1 MTKKIQELKQRIEQG
16 KIPVNYEHYA
26 DFGLTITDD
35 PKQTCDEYDMLILTR
50 HASAWSWLV
59 ASMRSAFAE
68 KLRRRSYDDFHR
80 EIAEDILSSFKT
92 DGDLFDAMLFVISSA
107 ENRYF
112 KCITTYTEFNNE
124 PF

>member
-1 MTKKIQELKQRIEQG
+1 
-16 KIPVNYEHYA
+16 
-26 DFGLTITDD
+26 
-35 PKQTCDEYDMLILTR
+35 
-50 HASAWSWLV
+50 
-59 ASMRSAFAE
+59 MRSAFAE

-80 EIAEDILSSFKT
+80 EIAKDILSSFKT
-92 DGDLFDAMLFVISSA
+92 DGDLFDAMLFVISGA